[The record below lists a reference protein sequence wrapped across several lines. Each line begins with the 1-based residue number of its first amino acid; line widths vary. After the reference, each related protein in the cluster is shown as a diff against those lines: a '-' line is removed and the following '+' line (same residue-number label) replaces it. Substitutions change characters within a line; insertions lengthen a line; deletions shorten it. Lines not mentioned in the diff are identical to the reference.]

1 MKLHYGLQ
9 SKEQITSHARK
20 VVSVLGGGFTA
31 ERSLIEIAATETN
44 SGTFPD
50 SHPEKLGVGLTQFD
64 QIGFDDVQKRTRRKD
79 KDRVLQMLGYDIDR
93 LVLADLAF
101 DPLLALV
108 FTRLKYKLIP
118 EEIPETVEGRAK
130 YWKQHYNSDAG
141 KGSAEEY
148 LERVKLHA

>member
-1 MKLHYGLQ
+1 MTLHYGLT

-31 ERSLIEIAATETN
+31 ERSLIEIAAAETH

-79 KDRVLQMLGYDIDR
+79 RDRVLQILGYDLGR
-93 LVLADLAF
+93 LVLADLAY

-118 EEIPETVEGRAK
+118 DEIPDTLEGRAK
-130 YWKQHYNSDAG
+130 YWKKHYNTTAG

-148 LERVKLHA
+148 LERVKQYA

>member
-1 MKLHYGLQ
+1 MKLHYGLN
-9 SKEQITSHARK
+9 SKEEITTLSRK
-20 VVSVLGGGFTA
+20 VVSVLGGGFAT
-31 ERSLIEIAATETN
+31 ERALIEVAATETN

-93 LVLADLAF
+93 LVLADLAYN
-101 DPLLALV
+101 PLLALV

-118 EEIPETVEGRAK
+118 AEIPETLEGRAK
-130 YWKQHYNSDAG
+130 YWKQHYNTALG
-141 KGSAEEY
+141 KGSVEEY